1 LSPDHTPPS
10 RPLTPG
16 IFIALLL
23 RYDAHRNGVDF
34 STHRSTHAKYSK
46 TCFNATMFGYG
57 G

>member
-1 LSPDHTPPS
+1 MQVAV
-10 RPLTPG
+10 R

-57 G
+57 A